1 MKHAVTMAVL
11 AALGI
16 GQAHAGGVERST
28 QSVGILFEEGNYV
41 ELGFASLA
49 PRVSG
54 KEILTGLGG
63 DSSGDMS
70 DDYTTWSLAFKTDLT
85 ERISFAL
92 VVDEPIGADLTY
104 GELDYIYAPSTA
116 SLDSVGVT
124 GMLRYKFDNM
134 VSIYGGI
141 RGVRTSGTADLFTGY
156 SLKTSTET
164 DFGYLVGI
172 AWEKPEIAAR
182 VALTYNSSIKH
193 DFDADE
199 SGVPTEFTT
208 ELPESV
214 NLEFQTGIA
223 ADTLLFGSV
232 RWANWTQFSI
242 DPDVYRATAGGVFV
256 DYDSDTVTYNLGVG
270 RKFNDAWSGAITIG
284 YEPANNDFAGN
295 LGPTD
300 GFKSI
305 GLAVTHTRGNMKITA
320 GARYVWIGDADTEA
334 PPALVSG
341 ASGIPLGRFEDN
353 TAVAF
358 GMRVGF
364 YF

>member
-1 MKHAVTMAVL
+1 MGAAAVVACAG
-11 AALGI
+11 AAS
-16 GQAHAGGVERST
+16 AGGVERST

-41 ELGFASLA
+41 ELGFARVA
-49 PRVSG
+49 PDVSG
-54 KEILTGLGG
+54 VQLFDALGKFAG
-63 DSSGDMS
+63 ASSGDMS
-70 DDYTTWSLAFKTDLT
+70 DDYTTWSLGFKTDLS

-92 VVDEPIGADLTY
+92 VIDEPIGADLTY
-104 GELDYIYAPSTA
+104 GDLDYIYAPSTA

-124 GMLRYKFDNM
+124 GMLRYKFDNQ

-156 SLKTSTET
+156 SLTTSTET

-182 VALTYNSSIKH
+182 VALTYNSAITH
-193 DFDADE
+193 DFDAVE
-199 SGVPTEFTT
+199 NGIPTEFTT
-208 ELPESV
+208 KLPESV

-232 RWANWTQFSI
+232 RWVNWTQFSI
-242 DPDVYRATAGGVFV
+242 DPDIYRATAGGVFV
-256 DYDSDTVTYNLGVG
+256 DYESDTITYNLGVG

-300 GFKSI
+300 GFTSV

-320 GARYVWIGDADTEA
+320 GARYVWIGDAETEA
-334 PPALVSG
+334 PPALAG
-341 ASGIPLGRFEDN
+341 ATGVPLGSFKDN

-358 GMRVGF
+358 GVRVGY